1 MLFSEGIDGPTESP
15 YSAIDR
21 RFYERGVSAIWNL
34 SNASFDWLITVD
46 RKQARTDVR
55 EEYAGNTDIYVYLRI
70 STLKIADV
78 RSGKCEGDSIICILT
93 MTGT

>member
-1 MLFSEGIDGPTESP
+1 M
-15 YSAIDR
+15 
-21 RFYERGVSAIWNL
+21 SAIWNL

-55 EEYAGNTDIYVYLRI
+55 EEYVGSTDIYVYLRI

>member
-1 MLFSEGIDGPTESP
+1 MCV
-15 YSAIDR
+15 R
-21 RFYERGVSAIWNL
+21 NM
-34 SNASFDWLITVD
+34 
-46 RKQARTDVR
+46 QAVR
-55 EEYAGNTDIYVYLRI
+55 YLRI